1 MVSLFDRGDGTG
13 GPEAMGTG
21 WDTCGQAGQS
31 EPGAPAVPLCSFCS
45 KVAACL
51 LVVNVE
57 SLLSYNRRLNDRP
70 PLSKLNLAAIKF
82 RVSHTISAPE
92 NGF

>member
-1 MVSLFDRGDGTG
+1 MVSLFDRGDVQGVPRPW
-13 GPEAMGTG
+13 GPVG
-21 WDTCGQAGQS
+21 DTCGQGGQS
-31 EPGAPAVPLCSFCS
+31 EPGAPAVPLRSFCS